1 MTAKQSHP
9 PAAGA
14 RSRSEAAWQGEGFGL
29 VLCGSYP
36 VIGLAGRQGGAG
48 ADATRLLLEDPGVAP
63 PTAGGERLREF
74 RHADGRVGLAIDDH
88 GEAGLAI
95 LAEEFGSHRISRD
108 GKTIRSRPA
117 VGLPAWRWQRLL
129 TGQVLPLAA
138 ALRGLEVLH
147 ASAVALGGVAFAL
160 AGDSGAGK
168 SSLAAHLVLRGNA
181 LLADDVLAVSLDAA
195 GRPRAHPGS
204 TALSFRGEDAQ
215 LAEALTSSALAT
227 ATGTDDKQHL
237 LCPPTA
243 QLMPLGA
250 VYRLRRGS
258 ADAAPIGEARTPT
271 LADLMGCSY
280 VKYLSTPSRLTAQLS
295 VQSGIARNCSI
306 VPVNVG
312 AGLTAE
318 MLAKELERHMRV
330 TANRLNA

>member
-1 MTAKQSHP
+1 MTAKQSR
-9 PAAGA
+9 PADAGP
-14 RSRSEAAWQGEGFGL
+14 RSPSEAAWQGEGFGL
-29 VLCGSYP
+29 VLSGSYA
-36 VIGLAGRQGGAG
+36 VIGLAGRPGGTA
-48 ADATRLLLEDPGVAP
+48 ADATRLLLEDPTAPP

-74 RHADGRVGLAIDDH
+74 RYADGRVGLAIDDH
-88 GEAGLAI
+88 GEAGLEI
-95 LAEEFGSHRISRD
+95 VAEEFGSHQISRD
-108 GKTIRSRPA
+108 GRTVRSRPA

-181 LLADDVLAVSLDAA
+181 LLADDVLAVSLDAT

-204 TALSFRGEDAQ
+204 TALSFRREDAQ
-215 LAEALTSSALAT
+215 LAEALTSTALAT
-227 ATGTDDKQHL
+227 ATGTDDKRHL
-237 LCPPTA
+237 LCSPTA
-243 QLMPLGA
+243 QIVPLGA
-250 VYRLRRGS
+250 VYQLRRGS
-258 ADAAPIGEARTPT
+258 AGGAAIGEARTPT

-280 VKYLSTPSRLTAQLS
+280 VKYLATPSRLTAQLS
-295 VQSGIARNCSI
+295 VQSGIARGCSI

-318 MLAKELERHMRV
+318 LLAEELERHMRI
-330 TANRLNA
+330 TANRHNL